1 MTSSELQFA
10 VIKDELTAMVD
21 DIIRQFLNDKVYEK
35 DQAQNWCNGI
45 SDEIIKALHQQQR
58 GFKFVCTCT
67 IFQKGYASMNFSS
80 TCLWNPNQDGSVTVK
95 YENDKMHAFVC
106 LFSFF
111 SFFLFPFF
119 SPLSRHKSEKST
131 AVFLSDVIAEHAK
144 SKDIFYFYVKFNL
157 D

>member
-1 MTSSELQFA
+1 MTSSELQ
-10 VIKDELTAMVD
+10 L
-21 DIIRQFLNDKVYEK
+21 
-35 DQAQNWCNGI
+35 CNGI

-106 LFSFF
+106 LFG
-111 SFFLFPFF
+111 LAP
-119 SPLSRHKSEKST
+119 
-131 AVFLSDVIAEHAK
+131 
-144 SKDIFYFYVKFNL
+144 
-157 D
+157 

>member
-58 GFKFVCTCT
+58 GFK
-67 IFQKGYASMNFSS
+67 
-80 TCLWNPNQDGSVTVK
+80 NPNQDGSVTVK

-106 LFSFF
+106 LFG
-111 SFFLFPFF
+111 LAP
-119 SPLSRHKSEKST
+119 
-131 AVFLSDVIAEHAK
+131 
-144 SKDIFYFYVKFNL
+144 
-157 D
+157 